1 MLKKGCDN
9 KKIFAVKESFVL
21 NGKSIKLNRLVVLSD
36 VYFIMFEHKN
46 DIKIIWYW
54 FSGNKDKTKNY
65 SLSYIPKN
73 YKHIN
78 IYIKQITKEK
88 AIINSFNVK
97 ILLLNA
103 NNIIKESINI
113 NGPKYQKSN
122 KIKYFKLI
130 KK

>member
-1 MLKKGCDN
+1 MK
-9 KKIFAVKESFVL
+9 
-21 NGKSIKLNRLVVLSD
+21 NG
-36 VYFIMFEHKN
+36 
-46 DIKIIWYW
+46 IKIIWYW

-88 AIINSFNVK
+88 AIINY
-97 ILLLNA
+97 
-103 NNIIKESINI
+103 INI
-113 NGPKYQKSN
+113 NGPKYPKLN